1 MSNKNGLR
9 EERANERGSEEKRR
23 EGKGKEY

>member
-9 EERANERGSEEKRR
+9 EESANERGSGEKRR
-23 EGKGKEY
+23 EEKGKEY